1 MDFYLHALD
10 WKLGEIA
17 GKHKRPPW
25 GKTFLCGLTNQTQ

>member
-17 GKHKRPPW
+17 GKSLVNRAPLLSV
-25 GKTFLCGLTNQTQ
+25 TMTV